1 MANSL
6 TTEHKL
12 YLNSAKN
19 YKKIDIQ
26 NALEQDQQDLQRME
40 GTRKSESESESESYR
55 NQASLKLKMEH

>member
-40 GTRKSESESESESYR
+40 GTRKSENYR

>member
-40 GTRKSESESESESYR
+40 GTRKSESYR

>member
-40 GTRKSESESESESYR
+40 GTRKSESESESYR